1 MIVDRYS
8 FELMY
13 SRTCDHASRLQV
25 LPGLAL
31 CLVLAA
37 CGANTAKI
45 TQDSF
50 SVDSPYKSKL
60 NSNSTVACESA
71 RRALLGDGY
80 IIDSFSKDN
89 VKGRKAYRMESD
101 RSTFIEMNVVCVDD
115 TDGAM
120 VYANGVLSTYDV
132 KRSGASASVGV
143 SALGSVSLPFGQSAE
158 SMVKTSDDTIREK
171 EFYRRFFNAVTVVM
185 VRIKAARKAA
195 ERPVVPLTEPSRQGK
210 PGSVEY
216 TQTVSP
222 NRNDTTQPAETE
234 ELPPTPLVAPARTAE
249 ALEAAHV
256 KPPEKPASTQT
267 PPNAAGQIQ
276 SGENAPAAPEEV
288 TPNTSGEPAPPS
300 PSATSDSGL
309 DITVTPD
316 PEPAPSATPDPEP
329 AESDGTRVTL
339 PLPESE
345 DQPPAA
351 GSDN

>member
-1 MIVDRYS
+1 MTFDRYS

-13 SRTCDHASRLQV
+13 SRTCDHAPRLRA
-25 LPGLAL
+25 LPGLAF

-37 CGANTAKI
+37 CGANTARI

-80 IIDSFSKDN
+80 IIDAYSKEN

-115 TDGAM
+115 SDGAM

-195 ERPVVPLTEPSRQGK
+195 ERPAVPLNEPTRQGK

-216 TQTVSP
+216 TQSVSSH
-222 NRNDTTQPAETE
+222 RNDNTRPAETE

-256 KPPEKPASTQT
+256 KPPEKPASAEML
-267 PPNAAGQIQ
+267 PSAAGESP
-276 SGENAPAAPEEV
+276 SGDNAPVTQEEV
-288 TPNTSGEPAPPS
+288 TPNTSGESAPAA
-300 PSATSDSGL
+300 PSATSDPGL
-309 DITVTPD
+309 DTAGTPD
-316 PEPAPSATPDPEP
+316 PEPAPPATPGSEP
-329 AESDGTRVTL
+329 AGSDGARVTL
-339 PLPESE
+339 PAPESE

-351 GSDN
+351 GAEN